1 MTLPFSEQRDIK
13 PFLES
18 GPTWQNRIPDGWV
31 GTKFLGKGGFGVTGL
46 WEYKGDPAKAPAITK
61 VVIKMTELLSEDFQ
75 GTGVD
80 TRPKKDRL
88 FEGRILERLSQ
99 RRNGHVVRSFGG
111 NRLGDRFGDMR
122 EVVKI
127 FMEFCPGGDVD
138 VFLPKSYP
146 IKGEVGGMGLEEVDL
161 WALFCCMAEGV
172 VVIAEMMD
180 RTTGYAGFLRK
191 RELAHMDL
199 KPDNADFGEA
209 MDVREVSRQ
218 DDEYGGQTFQRG
230 FDSFRPP
237 EEVYR
242 YRWSNWDTTKYPI
255 KPRKGNCS
263 NIWQIGAIMNSL
275 ITRRR
280 LNFNPANATEMAMFY
295 PDDRLLSRRPL
306 CSDVLKTNHN
316 SSQYL
321 EPEYT
326 STSTTASA
334 STSTSVNRPTTS
346 QRKRRRT
353 LTLSRHHEEAQAQEQ
368 KDEGIP
374 IAGKT
379 YSNALLN
386 LTQECLLREPL
397 LRPTYKSLFKR
408 AKLGYENAK
417 KSVDPKNF
425 STAKDQTLPPP
436 LFDLG
441 AIPFEEPFKSEPPSE
456 FLYGAVEKG
465 RERGK
470 GRGDG
475 LRKVVGV
482 GGGEE
487 ERVEG
492 EGEGEEEGEGEGE
505 EFPDLG
511 EWEFLVERDFGV
523 REGTEPGSSTAVEGE
538 GEGAGE
544 GAGSPMPTLRSG
556 TWGSLWK

>member
-1 MTLPFSEQRDIK
+1 MALPFSEQRDIK

-18 GPTWQNRIPDGWV
+18 GLIWQNRIPDGWV

-61 VVIKMTELLSEDFQ
+61 VVIKMTELLSEDYQ
-75 GTGVD
+75 GTSVD
-80 TRPKKDRL
+80 TRPRKDRL

-111 NRLGDRFGDMR
+111 NRTGDRFGDMR

-146 IKGEVGGMGLEEVDL
+146 VKGEVGGMGLEEVDL

-172 VVIAEMMD
+172 GVIAEMMD

-191 RELAHMDL
+191 RELVHMDL
-199 KPDNADFGEA
+199 KPDNVFFGYRNKDHQRLPIAKLADFGEA

-218 DDEYGGQTFQRG
+218 DDAYGGRTFQRG

-242 YRWSNWDTTKYPI
+242 YRWSSWDATKYPI

-263 NIWQIGAIMNSL
+263 NVWQIGAIMNSL

-280 LNFNPANATEMAMFY
+280 LNFNPANAKEMAMFY

-316 SSQYL
+316 SSQCL

-326 STSTTASA
+326 SATASA
-334 STSTSVNRPTTS
+334 SASASVNRPTAS
-346 QRKRRRT
+346 QRKRKRT
-353 LTLSRHHEEAQAQEQ
+353 LTLTRHHPEEQEQ

-374 IAGKT
+374 IAGKK
-379 YSNALLN
+379 YSNSLLN

-397 LRPTYKSLFKR
+397 LRPSYKSLLKR

-436 LFDLG
+436 SFDL
-441 AIPFEEPFKSEPPSE
+441 ATIPFEEPFANEPPI
-456 FLYGAVEKG
+456 GALT
-465 RERGK
+465 ER
-470 GRGDG
+470 
-475 LRKVVGV
+475 VVGLTV
-482 GGGEE
+482 
-487 ERVEG
+487 RRYNDKDRDA
-492 EGEGEEEGEGEGE
+492 
-505 EFPDLG
+505 EF
-511 EWEFLVERDFGV
+511 F
-523 REGTEPGSSTAVEGE
+523 
-538 GEGAGE
+538 
-544 GAGSPMPTLRSG
+544 
-556 TWGSLWK
+556 